1 MMEYET
7 EESEARWVLVFGES
21 SMPTWWIRMGKVGN
35 KFAAIPDW
43 LAGFT
48 WLKLGTNQIA
58 GLFKLNGDTI
68 ARHRKAMYS
77 GL

>member
-1 MMEYET
+1 
-7 EESEARWVLVFGES
+7 
-21 SMPTWWIRMGKVGN
+21 VGN